1 MDRVDSHTGLT
12 VLGRP
17 VCLSQGQRPEGADTG
32 GIRGVGDPATEP
44 LMSVVIVALLLV
56 AGAAIG
62 LAMGALG
69 FLLTR
74 SGGWTVLI
82 LGFACLV
89 AALVLSAIEKL

>member
-1 MDRVDSHTGLT
+1 
-12 VLGRP
+12 
-17 VCLSQGQRPEGADTG
+17 
-32 GIRGVGDPATEP
+32 
-44 LMSVVIVALLLV
+44 MSVVIVALLLV